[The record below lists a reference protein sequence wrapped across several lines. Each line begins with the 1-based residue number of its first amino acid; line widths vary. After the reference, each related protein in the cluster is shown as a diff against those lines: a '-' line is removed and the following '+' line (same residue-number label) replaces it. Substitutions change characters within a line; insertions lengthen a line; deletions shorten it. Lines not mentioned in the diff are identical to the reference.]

1 MHVCVRKRITSYA
14 MSGIE
19 GGKQG
24 SPWQA
29 PLSPS
34 LLALHITQTLLQS
47 DGHCNPPC
55 GRSSDR
61 GRGRDPCQLLTSYA
75 NHTMA
80 GIALQEEQGQKSL

>member
-34 LLALHITQTLLQS
+34 LLALHITHRHSCKVRVTATHHVAGLQTEAEAET
-47 DGHCNPPC
+47 H
-55 GRSSDR
+55 
-61 GRGRDPCQLLTSYA
+61 A
-75 NHTMA
+75 NY
-80 GIALQEEQGQKSL
+80 